1 MPIVLRMDVI
11 SRVPMQWVQN
21 VTGNTCALAFASR
34 SGFAP
39 RPLPV
44 AKIPSIFRVDGTGLV
59 LYVQLLFLSHPQ
71 TTSCRG
77 LLFQYTLLQ
86 LINST
91 SSSSASYFS
100 PPHNRCRRPSPT
112 TNARFRN
119 DNTTNPHSFTI
130 SSTSHDSYRC

>member
-1 MPIVLRMDVI
+1 MDVI

-34 SGFAP
+34 SGIAP

-44 AKIPSIFRVDGTGLV
+44 AKIPSIFRVDGTALV
-59 LYVQLLFLSHPQ
+59 LYVQLLFLSHPH

-86 LINST
+86 LINSFYFLFFSLLFLPT
-91 SSSSASYFS
+91 S
-100 PPHNRCRRPSPT
+100 
-112 TNARFRN
+112 
-119 DNTTNPHSFTI
+119 
-130 SSTSHDSYRC
+130 